1 MLCPLTFRT
10 YLGCKMSDENDKK
23 KSNVVDLSA
32 RREKNKPDIK
42 PDVDPEVEAVM
53 LLSDDI
59 DDILNE
65 YLGAG
70 MQPDMVAA
78 VVANRLGVLLAAMKQ
93 AGIEDPVELYLDIV
107 YREANGIYEDEEEP
121 KT

>member
-1 MLCPLTFRT
+1 
-10 YLGCKMSDENDKK
+10 MSDENDKK

-32 RREKNKPDIK
+32 RREKNKSDIK
-42 PDVDPEVEAVM
+42 SDIDPEVEAVM

-70 MQPDMVAA
+70 MQPDMVGA

-93 AGIEDPVELYLDIV
+93 AGMEDPVEIYLDIV
-107 YREANGIYEDEEEP
+107 YREASGIYDDEEP

>member
-1 MLCPLTFRT
+1 
-10 YLGCKMSDENDKK
+10 MSDENDKK

-32 RREKNKPDIK
+32 RREKNKPETD
-42 PDVDPEVEAVM
+42 PDVEAVM

-65 YLGAG
+65 YLAAG
-70 MQPDMVAA
+70 MQPDMVGA
-78 VVANRLGVLLAAMKQ
+78 VLSNRLGVLLAAMKQ
-93 AGIEDPVELYLDIV
+93 AGLEDPVEIYLDIV
-107 YREANGIYEDEEEP
+107 YREANGIYDDDDDT

>member
-1 MLCPLTFRT
+1 
-10 YLGCKMSDENDKK
+10 MSDENDKK

-32 RREKNKPDIK
+32 RREKNKSDIK
-42 PDVDPEVEAVM
+42 SDIDPEVEAVM

-70 MQPDMVAA
+70 MQPDMVGA

-93 AGIEDPVELYLDIV
+93 AGMEDPVEIYLDIF
-107 YREANGIYEDEEEP
+107 YREASGIYDDEEP

>member
-1 MLCPLTFRT
+1 
-10 YLGCKMSDENDKK
+10 MSDENDKK

-32 RREKNKPDIK
+32 RREKNKSDIK

-70 MQPDMVAA
+70 MQPDMVGA

-107 YREANGIYEDEEEP
+107 YREANGIHEDEEKP
-121 KT
+121 

>member
-1 MLCPLTFRT
+1 
-10 YLGCKMSDENDKK
+10 MSDENDKK

-32 RREKNKPDIK
+32 RREKNKPDL
-42 PDVDPEVEAVM
+42 DPEVEAVM

-70 MQPDMVAA
+70 MQPDMVGA
-78 VVANRLGVLLAAMKQ
+78 VVANRLGVLIAAMKQ
-93 AGIEDPVELYLDIV
+93 AGLEDSVEIYLDIV
-107 YREANGIYEDEEEP
+107 YREANGVYEDEEEP